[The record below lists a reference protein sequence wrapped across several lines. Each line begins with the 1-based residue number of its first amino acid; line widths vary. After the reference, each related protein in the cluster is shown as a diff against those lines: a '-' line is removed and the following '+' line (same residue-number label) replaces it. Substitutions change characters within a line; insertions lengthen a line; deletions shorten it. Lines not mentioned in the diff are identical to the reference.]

1 MWITR
6 FFTIMIIRSMLSIC
20 KWQHVKVVNTPARL
34 KTHSISICEHGI
46 PRIYF
51 AKKPTFGNW
60 PLCIRHQVSGST
72 HVDEKIDSLP
82 NINNSLIINVW
93 KDSSIEAP
101 TPNMFSSNS
110 NPASST
116 IIVTTTILGS
126 NVQNTPSKM
135 ESQPW
140 HHMQMLI

>member
-1 MWITR
+1 
-6 FFTIMIIRSMLSIC
+6 
-20 KWQHVKVVNTPARL
+20 
-34 KTHSISICEHGI
+34 
-46 PRIYF
+46 
-51 AKKPTFGNW
+51 
-60 PLCIRHQVSGST
+60 
-72 HVDEKIDSLP
+72 
-82 NINNSLIINVW
+82 
-93 KDSSIEAP
+93 
-101 TPNMFSSNS
+101 MFSSNS